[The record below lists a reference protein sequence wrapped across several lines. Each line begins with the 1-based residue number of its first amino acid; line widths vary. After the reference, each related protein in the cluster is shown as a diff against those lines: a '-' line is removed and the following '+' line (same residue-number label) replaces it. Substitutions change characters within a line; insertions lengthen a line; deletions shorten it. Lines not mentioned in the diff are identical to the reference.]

1 MPWFAV
7 SQHMAEAE
15 RKEDRPAT
23 KKKLPMKTLVIVRP
37 LNSIKANANVVKV
50 VEKAPIARA
59 V

>member
-1 MPWFAV
+1 M
-7 SQHMAEAE
+7 SEAE
-15 RKEDRPAT
+15 SKEDRPAT